1 MKTPEETQALKAA
14 LADCEARLSQVTA
27 GEKAAR
33 DELNQF
39 VYAASHDLQE
49 PLRAI
54 SAYTQLLQRKYADD
68 PECAELTGFVLEG
81 AGRMHSMISSL
92 LAYSRINPVPRRT
105 VMKLAVVAQWA
116 VANLGAEI
124 RESGAKI
131 TVGDLPEVAI
141 DESQFVQLF
150 QNLLSN
156 ALKFR
161 GEEPP
166 RIEISAEEQENG
178 YVISIRD
185 NGPGIP
191 PKYHTQVFDVFK
203 RLHGKSIPGNGI
215 GLALCRRI
223 VHGHGGRI
231 WVESEGSG
239 GSTFKFTIPF

>member
-1 MKTPEETQALKAA
+1 MNANGDSNSAGEIDELKRALSEAHAA
-14 LADCEARLSQVTA
+14 
-27 GEKAAR
+27 EKAAK

-68 PECAELTGFVLEG
+68 AESAEMTSFVLDG
-81 AGRMHSMISSL
+81 ANRMHSLISSL
-92 LAYSRINPVPRRT
+92 LTYSRTSASPRRMT
-105 VMKLAVVAQWA
+105 VSLGLIVQWA
-116 VANLGAEI
+116 TTNLAKEIGAAGAEI
-124 RESGAKI
+124 TCR
-131 TVGDLPEVAI
+131 DLPEAAV

-161 GEEPP
+161 GEQPL
-166 RIEISAEEQENG
+166 RIEISAEEAESECI
-178 YVISIRD
+178 ISVRD
-185 NGPGIP
+185 NGVGIA
-191 PKYHTQVFDVFK
+191 PKYHAQVFEAFR
-203 RLHGKSIPGNGI
+203 RLHGKNIPGNGI

-223 VHGHGGRI
+223 VQAHGGRI

-239 GSTFKFTIPF
+239 GSVFKFTIPF